1 MNVDLLKNLKEHLK
15 DEADTCHIIGEF
27 DLESEIYEALEKSED
42 LPKDEQ
48 YKFLKEFYGHFVD
61 ELN

>member
-15 DEADTCHIIGEF
+15 DEADTCHLIGEF

-42 LPKDEQ
+42 LLKMNSIN
-48 YKFLKEFYGHFVD
+48 FLKNSTVT
-61 ELN
+61 LSMS